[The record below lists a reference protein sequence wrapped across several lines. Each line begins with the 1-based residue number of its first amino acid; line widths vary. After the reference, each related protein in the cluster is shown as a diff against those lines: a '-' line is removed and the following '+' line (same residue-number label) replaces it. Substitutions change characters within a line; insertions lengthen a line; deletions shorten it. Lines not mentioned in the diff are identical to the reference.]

1 MAVTSSTCRLHNPQ
15 RNLDIDLSPLTNSPG
30 VDKPYEV
37 YVNASGP
44 GSRPMRFYIN
54 VCGELGIQCP
64 DDESVRG
71 VAVCQTMV
79 GNSSWGHVLGKTD
92 HQELKDDG

>member
-1 MAVTSSTCRLHNPQ
+1 MKKDFKFMADCEVVLYFA
-15 RNLDIDLSPLTNSPG
+15 G

-37 YVNASGP
+37 YVNASSP
-44 GSRPMRFYIN
+44 GSRPMRYYIN

-92 HQELKDDG
+92 HQELK